1 MVGVQVSFLF
11 LTRTPAASG
20 LTTEGGYPLFTN
32 KSMNPEDEKQLH
44 IELSFTRNLLC
55 GMILCAYSDLRGDS
69 EYKRTYDNSNAT
81 KNKMTAKHF
90 FKSGFFNEVCEALT
104 IPADKIRT
112 AALK

>member
-1 MVGVQVSFLF
+1 
-11 LTRTPAASG
+11 
-20 LTTEGGYPLFTN
+20 
-32 KSMNPEDEKQLH
+32 MNPEDEKQLH

-55 GMILCAYSDLRGDS
+55 GMILCAYSDLQGDS

-90 FKSGFFNEVCEALT
+90 LQSEFFET
-104 IPADKIRT
+104 ICDAVGLPADRIRI